1 MSKSKLSSYPTTNLI
16 ILGNPGCAGFYLDF
30 AKELFSRL
38 DCSVYILSHGGMVKN
53 PSETL
58 SRSRDLKS
66 VMLFDQIK
74 QKELILEELD
84 VYSKPNLIL
93 ISHSIGALMMLHL
106 IKPSV
111 KLAIGLTPTIERMK
125 EMTLKYFWFDNLHF
139 NYLSKNFI

>member
-1 MSKSKLSSYPTTNLI
+1 
-16 ILGNPGCAGFYLDF
+16 
-30 AKELFSRL
+30 
-38 DCSVYILSHGGMVKN
+38 MVKN
-53 PSETL
+53 PPETL

-74 QKELILEELD
+74 QKELILEELG

-93 ISHSIGALMMLHL
+93 ISHSIGALMMLYL

-125 EMTLKYFWFDNLHF
+125 EMTKKFFW
-139 NYLSKNFI
+139 IC